1 LNFLFKDLIGI
12 YNYKIIMNYQIQYSV
27 YKPEELVGQLN
38 TITDISD
45 EVKNFYSTFSFS
57 NIINQNVDKGNSV
70 FVFKNVMKEDTTRT
84 KIITALNKLHQ
95 QNLTKVLSMIREITF
110 QSKDELNELVNQC
123 IQKIKRDNEQI
134 KPLVAALCWEL
145 LSTYFLTENGDKI
158 YFRTLLLTAVKNDY
172 IENSKY
178 NDASWT
184 KEKGEKSM
192 VLIGILYNNKIIEDK
207 VMSSII
213 NDFRTKI
220 QFIKDGQ
227 QEDYKNVENAI
238 HQFSCLIST
247 IAKNNDTKVIYGD
260 LDDYLEEQMT
270 FYEDKKECI
279 SKKIRLVCKNII
291 EELRK

>member
-1 LNFLFKDLIGI
+1 M
-12 YNYKIIMNYQIQYSV
+12 MNYQIQYSV
-27 YKPEELVGQLN
+27 YKPEELVVQLN
-38 TITDISD
+38 TVSDSSD

-145 LSTYFLTENGDKI
+145 LSTYFLTESGDKI

-178 NDASWT
+178 NDVSWT

-213 NDFRTKI
+213 NDFRTRI
-220 QFIKDGQ
+220 QFIKDGT

-247 IAKNNDTKVIYGD
+247 IVKNNDTKGIYSD
-260 LDDYLEEQMT
+260 LDNYLEEQMT

>member
-1 LNFLFKDLIGI
+1 M
-12 YNYKIIMNYQIQYSV
+12 MNYQIQYSV
-27 YKPEELVGQLN
+27 YKPEELVVQLN
-38 TITDISD
+38 TVSDSSD

-145 LSTYFLTENGDKI
+145 LSTYFLTESGDKI

-178 NDASWT
+178 NDVSWT

-213 NDFRTKI
+213 NDFRTRI
-220 QFIKDGQ
+220 QFIKDGT

-247 IAKNNDTKVIYGD
+247 IVKNNDTKGIYSD
-260 LDDYLEEQMT
+260 LDNYLEEQMT

-279 SKKIRLVCKNII
+279 SRKIRLVCKNII

>member
-1 LNFLFKDLIGI
+1 
-12 YNYKIIMNYQIQYSV
+12 MNYQIQYSV
-27 YKPEELVGQLN
+27 YKPEELVEQLN
-38 TITDISD
+38 TVTDTCD

-70 FVFKNVMKEDTTRT
+70 FVFKNVIKEDTSRT

-95 QNLTKVLSMIREITF
+95 QNLTKVLSMIREIIF
-110 QSKDELNELVNQC
+110 QTKDELNELVNQC

-134 KPLVAALCWEL
+134 KPLMAALCWEL
-145 LSTYFLTENGDKI
+145 LSTYFLTESGDKI

-192 VLIGILYNNKIIEDK
+192 VLIGILYNNKIIEEK
-207 VMSSII
+207 VMSSIV

-220 QFIKDGQ
+220 QFIKDGK

-247 IAKNNDTKVIYGD
+247 IVKNNDTKIIYGD
-260 LDDYLEEQMT
+260 LDNYLEEQMT

>member
-1 LNFLFKDLIGI
+1 
-12 YNYKIIMNYQIQYSV
+12 MNYQIQYTV
-27 YKPEELVGQLN
+27 YKPEELIEQL
-38 TITDISD
+38 DIVEAID
-45 EVKNFYSTFSFS
+45 DTVLNFYSTFSFT
-57 NIINQNVDKGNSV
+57 NIINQNVDKGNSA
-70 FVFKNVMKEDTTRT
+70 FVFKNVMKEDTTKT

-95 QNLTKVLSMIREITF
+95 QNLTKIISMIREITF
-110 QSKDELNELVNQC
+110 QTKDELNELVNQC

-145 LSTYFLTENGDKI
+145 LSTYFMMETGEKI

-178 NDASWT
+178 HEPSWT

-192 VLIGILYNNKIIEDK
+192 VLIGILFNNKIIEDK

-213 NDFRTKI
+213 TDFKNKI
-220 QFIKDGQ
+220 QFKEQGS
-227 QEDYKNVENAI
+227 QEDYENVEKAI
-238 HQFSCLIST
+238 HQFSCLISS
-247 IAKNNDTKVIYGD
+247 IIKNADVKAIYND
-260 LDDYLEEQMT
+260 LDNYLEEQMLH
-270 FYEDKKECI
+270 YENKKYI